1 MDPHDRL
8 RALLEQA
15 SCTVCGDGLAPGSA
29 RILAEREDL
38 AFVEIPCR
46 SCGAVTL
53 GMVSIPEGAGVP
65 GIPDGETLELAQVHP
80 ADQAPLPAA
89 APFDGDDVLD
99 MHDFLADWDG
109 GLHDLLGGPPDRDH
123 RASGLDR

>member
-1 MDPHDRL
+1 MDPRDRL

-38 AFVEIPCR
+38 AFVEMPCR

-53 GMVSIPEGAGVP
+53 GMVTIPEGVGMP
-65 GIPDGETLELAQVHP
+65 GLDDIEAHVVAEVDP
-80 ADQAPLPAA
+80 ADRAPVPAA
-89 APFDGDDVLD
+89 APLDGDDILD
-99 MHDFLADWDG
+99 MHGFLADWQG
-109 GLHDLLGGPPDRDH
+109 GLRDLFDRPRDRDH
-123 RASGLDR
+123 EAQGSDR